1 MMIMMELSPLRWE
14 VVNLYI
20 YRHWQGLKHKHNNI
34 VIGLGNFDGVH
45 IGHQK
50 LISEVVNLAREIG
63 GTPAV
68 FTFYP
73 HPMAVLDPENCP
85 PLLLSQEAKQKFIAR
100 MGVEV
105 LLLVPFDLE
114 FARLSPEGFISDVL
128 NKELAARGVVV
139 GYNYTFGHCG
149 RGTPDLLKEYADRY
163 QYQLRVVPQVTIGGQ
178 VVSSSLIRE
187 MLVKGQVAEAAKYLG
202 YYPFIEGQ
210 VVVGDRR
217 GGRLG
222 FPTANLNID
231 QTYLVP
237 ANGVYSVK
245 VQVDGEAY
253 LGVANIGFKPT
264 FQGKERNI
272 EVHLLDFYQDLY
284 GKHIKVNFIMRL
296 REEKKFT
303 TPSDLIKQI
312 EQDIIQARAGGE
324 GERIKKSTSQYK
336 FNRQRLHK

>member
-1 MMIMMELSPLRWE
+1 MGLSPLGWE

-20 YRHWQGLKHKHNNI
+20 YRHWQGLKHKHNKI

-50 LISEVVNLAREIG
+50 LISEVVNLAEEIG

-73 HPMAVLDPENCP
+73 HPMAVLHPENCP

-114 FARLSPEGFISDVL
+114 FARLSPEDFVNNILSE
-128 NKELAARGVVV
+128 ELAARGVVV
-139 GYNYTFGHCG
+139 GYNYTFGHRG
-149 RGTPDLLKEYADRY
+149 RGTPELLQELAPRY
-163 QYQLRVVPQVTIGGQ
+163 QYQLLVVPRVTVGGQ

-187 MLVKGQVAEAAKYLG
+187 LLMKGQVAEAAECLG

-210 VVVGDRR
+210 VVAGDRR

-245 VQVDGEAY
+245 VRVDGETY

-264 FQGKERNI
+264 FHGKERNI
-272 EVHLLDFYQDLY
+272 EVHLLDFYQELY
-284 GKHIKVNFIMRL
+284 GKYIKVSFTMRL

-303 TPSDLIKQI
+303 TPSELIKQI
-312 EQDIIQARAGGE
+312 EQDIIQARAGGKCM
-324 GERIKKSTSQYK
+324 RIKKSASQYK
-336 FNRQRLHK
+336 FNRQRLH